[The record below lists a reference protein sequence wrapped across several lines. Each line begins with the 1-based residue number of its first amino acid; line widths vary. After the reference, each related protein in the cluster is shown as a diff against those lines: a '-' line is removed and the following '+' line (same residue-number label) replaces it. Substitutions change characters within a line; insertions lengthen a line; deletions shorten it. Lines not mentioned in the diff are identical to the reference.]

1 MYIIITEQN
10 LVIWALLMSKILL
23 QELIVLGRR
32 KVLSEEDCHLK
43 Y

>member
-10 LVIWALLMSKILL
+10 LVIWALLVSKNLL
-23 QELIVLGRR
+23 QEVIVLGKR
-32 KVLSEEDCHLK
+32 KVLCEEDCHLK